1 MTFYNYLFRDK
12 KDNFGA
18 LSLWV
23 IFCLFYMYLNMPFI
37 QYINDNAEM
46 LGKFNPFYGAPF
58 SLNLFNF
65 DPSMEYGSATAT
77 IIHPLYTFLS
87 TPLTYISNHT
97 IGNLLFLILQSAMNA
112 LTTVLVFFMLRRNG
126 SAMSVS
132 LMFTAFFGVSS
143 YSIFT
148 AVIPDSYPYA
158 QFIIV
163 LSALYLQKCRA
174 EESFPIIPNA
184 AFTALNFGIT
194 STNVVT
200 YAGALFISLFSRIS
214 KKTSL
219 RWFMIIMITAL
230 MIILGLTGLQYVL
243 FSGKTWLSNV
253 FGGLSSGG
261 LGYVSPFSFDHH
273 TRAFYMLVVSPILT
287 PDIALID
294 TGITAFA
301 TDLSKPYP
309 FYVHIVGLG
318 VILMAV
324 LGFIKGIKS
333 KDTWA
338 ISTYILFA
346 LVLHIVVGFGLSAYS
361 YDMYLYAGHYLF
373 AFFIL
378 AAAFVTR
385 IQNANFKRIMLVV
398 VAIFLVITLV
408 NNLVKHQSSL
418 DYIKS
423 SYTNVLTQ
431 QEK

>member
-1 MTFYNYLFRDK
+1 MTFNNYLFRDK
-12 KDNFGA
+12 KDNVVA
-18 LSLWV
+18 LGLWV
-23 IFCLFYMYLNMPFI
+23 IFCLFYIYLNMPYV
-37 QYINDNAEM
+37 QYIKDNAEM
-46 LGKFNPFYGAPF
+46 LGQYNPFYGAPF

-65 DPSMEYGSATAT
+65 DPSMEYGNTTAT
-77 IIHPLYTFLS
+77 IIHPLYSFLS
-87 TPLTYISNHT
+87 TPLTYISSHS
-97 IGNLLFLILQSAMNA
+97 IGNTLFLLLQSAMNA
-112 LTTVLVFFMLRRNG
+112 LTTVLVYFMLRRNG
-126 SAMSVS
+126 SDISVS
-132 LMFTAFFGVSS
+132 LLFSAFFGVSS

-148 AVIPDSYPYA
+148 AFIPDSYPYA

-174 EESFPIIPNA
+174 EESFPIVPNA
-184 AFTALNFGIT
+184 TLTVLNFGIT

-200 YAGALFISLFSRIS
+200 YAGALFFSLYSRIRN
-214 KKTSL
+214 KTSF
-219 RWFMIIMITAL
+219 RWFIIIMITAL
-230 MIILGLTGLQYVL
+230 MIILGLTGLQYLL

-261 LGYVSPFSFDHH
+261 LGYVSPFSFVHH
-273 TRAFYMLVVSPILT
+273 AKAFYMLIVSPILT

-309 FYVHIVGLG
+309 IYVHIVGIG
-318 VILMAV
+318 VILMAA
-324 LGFIKGIKS
+324 LGFFKGIKS
-333 KDTWA
+333 RDTWA
-338 ISTYILFA
+338 TFIYILFA

-361 YDMYLYAGHYLF
+361 YDLYLYAGHYLF

-378 AAAFVTR
+378 AAGFVSGL
-385 IQNANFKRIMLVV
+385 QNVTVKRIVLGV
-398 VAIFLVITLV
+398 VAIFLVITAL

-418 DYIKS
+418 DYIQS